1 MISKTSKI
9 EMGLSD
15 MRRIGWSAVL
25 FLIMILFL
33 IPILIPILAPGA
45 RLPGEV
51 MAGTLDDADDLSVPL
66 KFLEKGD
73 FKGAAQALEQDL
85 FPAGEPEEDSLST
98 CKDLKRAV
106 LLAHAYREA
115 GFPGRG
121 LDLLNRVRRGAEEC
135 PDDRFRALYF
145 GFLAELSAG
154 AGNRSDAEKALE
166 KARSAARS
174 SGKPA
179 IEGILLNYIGR
190 IALLKGDRPQALQ
203 TFAQGIEKIREALS
217 QTARER
223 EESYSNRFLNLG
235 GTIRGLL
242 ARLHLQ
248 RAQIF
253 ASAGDIEDSVRELM
267 KSDEELNQIPDTY
280 EKGEMLIAAAL
291 LAEKLEKEMPIDS
304 LGALRL
310 KGPEKG
316 LQIAE
321 KIENPRLASYALG
334 HLGRLYREN
343 GRIRDALLL
352 TRKAIFKAQQQE
364 IPESLYRWQW
374 QLGALYAEEGEREKA
389 LTAYSDAVK
398 TLHPIRGE
406 LLRAYQGVPGA
417 FAEKIRPVY
426 LGKARLL
433 IEKAEALQDFQAQQP
448 LLLDAISTME
458 QLKTA
463 ELENFFQ
470 DPCVVAT
477 EERQTRLENPP
488 AGVALFYPILFSDG
502 VALLL
507 ALQDGIYLEMA
518 HPDQKNL
525 QDAVLRFRELLQSVI
540 SGKRYFFYARRL
552 QEWLIEPV
560 AARLRSHEIRTLIIA
575 PDGVLRLIPFAAL
588 HDGDGFLAQQYTI
601 ATVPGL
607 TLTDPVKAVH
617 GGFSAI
623 DREWRKGLIAGL
635 SEARF
640 GFPPLPAVPKELQ
653 GVKGIIGGTVFQNE
667 AYTLDNLLTTFNEN
681 EYGVIHLATH
691 GQFGGSAAETF
702 LLTSD
707 GKLTMDR
714 LERLIHLGRYRQA
727 PLELLTLSAC
737 QTAMGDE
744 QAALGLAGVA
754 VKAGAK
760 SALATL
766 WSVDD
771 GATAAAV
778 IAFYRSLMIPG
789 TSKAQALGIAQSQ
802 MIREKEYG
810 HPAFW
815 APFLLIGNPG

>member
-25 FLIMILFL
+25 CLILFL
-33 IPILIPILAPGA
+33 IPILAFAAP
-45 RLPGEV
+45 LPGKG
-51 MAGTLDDADDLSVPL
+51 MAGALDDADDLSVPL
-66 KFLEKGD
+66 ELLEKGD
-73 FKGAAQALEQDL
+73 YRGAAQVLEQDL
-85 FPAGEPEEDSLST
+85 FPAADPEGDFLPS
-98 CKDLKRAV
+98 CKDLKGV
-106 LLAHAYREA
+106 LLLAHAYRET

-121 LDLLNRVRRGAEEC
+121 LDLLNRGRLGAEEC
-135 PDDRFRALYF
+135 PDDRFRTLYF
-145 GFLAELSAG
+145 GLLAELSAG
-154 AGNRSDAEKALE
+154 AGNLSGAEKALE
-166 KARSAARS
+166 RAKSAARS
-174 SGKPA
+174 AGKPA
-179 IEGILLNYIGR
+179 IAGILLNHMGR

-203 TFAQGIEKIREALS
+203 TFANGIEKIRQAIS
-217 QTARER
+217 QTSRER
-223 EESYSNRFLNLG
+223 EESFSNRFLNFG
-235 GTIRGLL
+235 GTLGGLL

-253 ASAGDIEDSVRELM
+253 AAAGETEDSVLELM
-267 KSDEELNQIPDTY
+267 KSDEELKQIPDTY

-304 LGALRL
+304 LRALRF

-321 KIENPRLASYALG
+321 KMENPRLASYALG

-343 GRIRDALLL
+343 GRHRDALLL
-352 TRKAIFKAQQQE
+352 TRKAIFQAQQQE
-364 IPESLYRWQW
+364 IPESLYLWQW
-374 QLGALYAEEGEREKA
+374 QLGALHAEEGDREKA
-389 LTAYSDAVK
+389 LRAYSDAVK

-406 LLRAYQGVPGA
+406 LLGAYRGVPGA

-433 IEKAEALQDFQAQQP
+433 IQKAGALKDFEAQQP
-448 LLLDAISTME
+448 LLMDAISTME

-470 DPCVVAT
+470 DPCVAAAQ
-477 EERQTRLENPP
+477 ERQTRLQTPP
-488 AGVALFYPILFSDG
+488 AGVALFYPIVFSDR

-507 ALQDGIYLEMA
+507 ALGDGIYLEMA
-518 HPDQKNL
+518 YLDQKNL

-540 SGKRYFFYARRL
+540 SGNRYFFYARRL

-560 AARLRSHEIRTLIIA
+560 ALRLRSHNIRTLIIA

-588 HDGDGFLAQQYTI
+588 HDGQNFLAQQYTI

-607 TLTDPVKAVH
+607 TLTDPVNTVE
-617 GGFSAI
+617 GRFSTVAQ
-623 DREWRKGLIAGL
+623 EWQAGLIAGL

-640 GFPPLPAVPKELQ
+640 GFPPLPAVPQELQ
-653 GVKGIIGGTVFQNE
+653 GVKRIIGGTLFQDE
-667 AYTLDNLLTTFNEN
+667 AYTIDNLLTTFREK

-691 GQFGGSAAETF
+691 GQFGGSAEETF

-707 GKLTMDR
+707 GKLTMNR
-714 LERLIHLGRYRQA
+714 LEQLIHLGRYRKE
-727 PLELLTLSAC
+727 PVELLTLSAC

-771 GATAAAV
+771 AATAAAV

-789 TSKAQALGIAQSQ
+789 TSKAQALGMAQSEL
-802 MIREKEYG
+802 IREERYG

-815 APFLLIGNPG
+815 APFLLIGNPS